1 MSNVVRIGDV
11 AIGGGNPV
19 AIQSMTNTKTSDIT
33 ATGAQIKALENA
45 GCELV
50 RLSAPDEASAKA
62 FRVLKKSAVVPL
74 IADIHFDYKL
84 AVLAIENGADKIRI
98 NPGNIGDDTKVKA
111 VVDAAKAA
119 GIPIRVGVNGGSL
132 EKEIL
137 ERYGNTAEGL
147 TASAVNNVKRLETM
161 GFSDMVVS
169 IKSSSV
175 KKTIDANR
183 LLAKAV
189 DYPIHIGVT
198 EAGTYEN
205 ALIKSSA
212 AFAPLLLE
220 GIGDT
225 IRVSI
230 SGDPVQEV
238 FAAKKILTAI
248 GVRKFGVEIIACPT
262 CARTDIDVAK
272 LAGEIETELI
282 DYKKPLTI
290 AVMGCAVNGP
300 GEAKEADIGVAG
312 GQGEG
317 LIFVKGE
324 KVMKVKEEDLLST
337 LIKYIKDNF

>member
-1 MSNVVRIGDV
+1 MSKKIMIGDV
-11 AIGGGNPV
+11 AVGGKNPV
-19 AIQSMTNTKTSDIT
+19 VIQSMTNTKTSDIE
-33 ATGAQIKALENA
+33 ASMQQISDLEQA
-45 GCELV
+45 GCELI

-62 FRVLKKSAVVPL
+62 FKTLKSKATVPL

-98 NPGNIGDDTKVKA
+98 NPGNIGDDTRVKA

-119 GIPIRVGVNGGSL
+119 HIPIRVGVNGGSM

-137 ERYGNTAEGL
+137 KEYGNTAKGL
-147 TASAVNNVKRLETM
+147 TESAINSVRRLEKM
-161 GFSDMVVS
+161 GFYDMIVS

-175 KKTIDANR
+175 QKTIASNR
-183 LLAKAV
+183 LLAEAMG
-189 DYPIHIGVT
+189 YPIHIGVT
-198 EAGTYEN
+198 EAGTYDS
-205 ALIKSSA
+205 AVIKSAA

-230 SGDPVQEV
+230 SGEPVREV
-238 FAAKKILTAI
+238 YAAKKILSAI
-248 GVRKFGVEIIACPT
+248 GIRQFGVEIISCPT
-262 CARTDIDVAK
+262 CARTDIDVEK
-272 LAGEIETELI
+272 LANAVELALK
-282 DYKKPLTI
+282 DYDKPLTI

-312 GQGEG
+312 GKGEG

-324 KVMKVKEEDLLST
+324 KVMKVKEADLLET
-337 LIKYIKDNF
+337 LVRYIKENF